1 MVLPAELP
9 IFGKEDTRLA
19 RRLRLSILLR
29 DPFHMQLI
37 TRRLQHSAQ
46 IDKKK
51 KTKNITKAIS
61 NLALDRTQKKKR
73 NSKMNQPAID
83 AAIRIANAANNGFY
97 LFITDP
103 WLFNQ
108 QASL

>member
-1 MVLPAELP
+1 
-9 IFGKEDTRLA
+9 
-19 RRLRLSILLR
+19 
-29 DPFHMQLI
+29 
-37 TRRLQHSAQ
+37 
-46 IDKKK
+46 
-51 KTKNITKAIS
+51 
-61 NLALDRTQKKKR
+61 
-73 NSKMNQPAID
+73 MNQPAID